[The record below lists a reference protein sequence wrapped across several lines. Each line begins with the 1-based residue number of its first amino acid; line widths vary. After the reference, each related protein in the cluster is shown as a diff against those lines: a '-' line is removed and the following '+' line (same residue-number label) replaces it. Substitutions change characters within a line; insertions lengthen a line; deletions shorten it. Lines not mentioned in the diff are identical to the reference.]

1 LADNLQKQRF
11 EYKYIIREDVAL
23 ALRDFVSSYL
33 DLDPF
38 GATQPNLSY
47 PVHSLYLDSQGLRLY
62 HTTLNGD
69 KNRYKLRIR
78 FYEDRPKA
86 PVYFEVKRRT
96 NNTIAKQRGG
106 VKREA
111 LGDVMSGQLPLLEQ
125 ISSGEPAHRAAV
137 EQFIHHMQE
146 LEATPKAH
154 VAYYREA
161 WTSRHDNSVRVT
173 LDRQIRIEVE
183 HKAHLVTQMKDPKF
197 VFGDNVVLEL
207 KFTNRFPDWFREL
220 VRIFSLIQCGAA
232 KYVDGVT
239 VLGEQSVREGLDSSG
254 WPITHSREEVPVT

>member
-1 LADNLQKQRF
+1 MQKQRY
-11 EYKYIIREDVAL
+11 EHKYLIREDVAL

-47 PVHSLYLDSQGLRLY
+47 PVHSLYFDSPDLHLY
-62 HTTLNGD
+62 HTTINGD

-78 FYEDRPKA
+78 FYEDRPTS
-86 PVYFEVKRRT
+86 PVYFEIKRRID
-96 NNTIAKQRGG
+96 NTIAKQRGG

-111 LGDVMSGQLPLLEQ
+111 LEQMLVGQLPLPEQ
-125 ISSGEPAHRAAV
+125 MSSGEPAHRAAV

-146 LEATPKAH
+146 LNAAPKAH

-173 LDRQIRIEVE
+173 IDRQTRIEVE
-183 HKAHLVTQMKDPKF
+183 HRAHLVTEMKDPHY

-220 VRIFSLIQCGAA
+220 VRIFGLVQCGAA

-239 VLGEQSVREGLDSSG
+239 LMGEQSVREGLDSSG
-254 WPITHSREEVPVT
+254 WPIAHSMENAPVH